1 MSQCQP
7 WYYQVFLFPSRK
19 NEILSLLSSN
29 MILGDLIVRP
39 LQSVESGLFT
49 WWQKGLP
56 TMLQLSDQIGNLI
69 SALENVDRLKLSRKS
84 PEKVTLRL
92 SLNMIDDAN
101 NETSFP
107 HRLLLTN
114 RQAWSFS
121 KAFPNNLSA
130 STKFLKT

>member
-1 MSQCQP
+1 
-7 WYYQVFLFPSRK
+7 
-19 NEILSLLSSN
+19 
-29 MILGDLIVRP
+29 
-39 LQSVESGLFT
+39 
-49 WWQKGLP
+49 
-56 TMLQLSDQIGNLI
+56 MLQLSDQIGNLI

-114 RQAWSFS
+114 RQA
-121 KAFPNNLSA
+121 
-130 STKFLKT
+130 

>member
-1 MSQCQP
+1 
-7 WYYQVFLFPSRK
+7 
-19 NEILSLLSSN
+19 
-29 MILGDLIVRP
+29 
-39 LQSVESGLFT
+39 
-49 WWQKGLP
+49 
-56 TMLQLSDQIGNLI
+56 
-69 SALENVDRLKLSRKS
+69 
-84 PEKVTLRL
+84 
-92 SLNMIDDAN
+92 MIDDAN